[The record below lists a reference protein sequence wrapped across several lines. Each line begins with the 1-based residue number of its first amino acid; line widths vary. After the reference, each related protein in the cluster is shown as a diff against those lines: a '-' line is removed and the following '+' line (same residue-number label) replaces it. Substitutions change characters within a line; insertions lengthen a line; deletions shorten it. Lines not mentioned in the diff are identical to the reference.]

1 MDVDDNVVV
10 GGGVDIGSWK
20 FTVDENGL
28 LGDSKWRNGAIGDI
42 PREEE
47 IRVFTPDHRHRC
59 SREAQQKH
67 KPQGSHVS
75 LSLSVCVFLS
85 LSLFE
90 INLFPSRAILYMS
103 LKVEEES
110 SSTVLIALQSLAFL
124 YLSVAIF

>member
-20 FTVDENGL
+20 FTIDENGL

-75 LSLSVCVFLS
+75 LSVCVF

-110 SSTVLIALQSLAFL
+110 SSTVLMALQSLLFL

>member
-75 LSLSVCVFLS
+75 LSLSLSVSFSLS
-85 LSLFE
+85 LSL
-90 INLFPSRAILYMS
+90 
-103 LKVEEES
+103 K
-110 SSTVLIALQSLAFL
+110 LIFFL
-124 YLSVAIF
+124 LGQFFTCP